1 MAVPKPSSAPGAAPT
16 SACAQP
22 LFPAHR
28 QSRPSVRARVF
39 CHESYML
46 GKSTLDGLRAAK
58 ARRPG
63 AAPAAPSFAA
73 DFRTLWRDPDYRGQ
87 FLGRTFT
94 HLGQGMGGGAQM
106 LLLSSTVKLTTAQGL
121 LINSCLSAAELLVG
135 QCAGVW
141 RGLFSDQ
148 ARNGELSSA
157 AGTADRPTKLGRHQ
171 LVTRLMLAGL
181 YEVGI
186 AGCLLGVLFFR
197 GARLLAGRRIL
208 LVLACIRV
216 ARNVCMTTQW
226 AGFDG
231 LKGQLADPAARRLVA
246 KRWDSTR
253 AVEQAVG
260 LVLNQAAAIACQLV
274 PYVLPCPSMVAAMA
288 CMMAAGLV
296 VSLCAK
302 AQLVRYLDEGEPGL
316 ADVQARAPATQEPS
330 ASGARTSASS
340 VQLGPAVAAGA
351 AGVKRAAAA

>member
-1 MAVPKPSSAPGAAPT
+1 MPVPGPSFAPGAART
-16 SACAQP
+16 SFWAQP
-22 LFPAHR
+22 FSPAR
-28 QSRPSVRARVF
+28 SQGRPAARARVF

-46 GKSTLDGLRAAK
+46 GKSTLDGLRAAN

-63 AAPAAPSFAA
+63 AAPSAPSFGA

-87 FLGRTFT
+87 FLGRTCT

-157 AGTADRPTKLGRHQ
+157 AGTAGRPAKLGRHQ

-181 YEVGI
+181 YEVGV

-208 LVLACIRV
+208 LVLAGIRV

-302 AQLVRYLDEGEPGL
+302 AQLIRYLDEGEPGL
-316 ADVQARAPATQEPS
+316 AQMQAQAPVTPSAT
-330 ASGARTSASS
+330 ASGAPIPAS
-340 VQLGPAVAAGA
+340 GA
-351 AGVKRAAAA
+351 QPGRAAAAHRAAA